1 MADDADAWY
10 AWVRAQERTR
20 PSVLDV
26 KPPLRP
32 SSLLFSPWTPG
43 LHVQIEMPLRNSGV
57 VLKKLVL
64 NRPHFND
71 SAAILT
77 PPHIG
82 AKAELLLLDVPQH
95 NSIDPETRFSGP
107 S

>member
-1 MADDADAWY
+1 
-10 AWVRAQERTR
+10 
-20 PSVLDV
+20 
-26 KPPLRP
+26 
-32 SSLLFSPWTPG
+32 
-43 LHVQIEMPLRNSGV
+43 MPLRNSGV

-82 AKAELLLLDVPQH
+82 AKAELLLLDVPQ
-95 NSIDPETRFSGP
+95 PEGTLAFTADLMPGTQELELSLVAILQKHYAQEP
-107 S
+107 P